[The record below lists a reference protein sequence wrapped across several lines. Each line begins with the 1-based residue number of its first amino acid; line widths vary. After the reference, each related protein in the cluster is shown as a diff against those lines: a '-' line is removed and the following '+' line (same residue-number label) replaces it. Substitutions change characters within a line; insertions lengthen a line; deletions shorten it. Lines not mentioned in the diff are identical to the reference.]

1 MPRSRPSRSQR
12 RKAGR
17 RPQAPPAYRP
27 APPPPPVVGEAVET
41 PTESA
46 AESEPSVT
54 KFSSRDYTYVQRE
67 LKRIIILGIAIII
80 AIVVISFFLP

>member
-27 APPPPPVVGEAVET
+27 APPPPVVREALEA
-41 PTESA
+41 PTRA
-46 AESEPSVT
+46 APESEPSVT
-54 KFSSRDYTYVQRE
+54 KLTSRDYTYVQRE

>member
-17 RPQAPPAYRP
+17 RPQAPPAYRAP
-27 APPPPPVVGEAVET
+27 APAPVVREALEA
-41 PTESA
+41 PAKA
-46 AESEPSVT
+46 AGESEPSIT

-80 AIVVISFFLP
+80 AIVIISFFLP